1 MQQNETEVVINTY
14 GLDIEKIRSDF
25 PMLSQR
31 VNGKQLI
38 YFDSAATSQKPKA
51 VIDRLVEFY
60 TKEYG
65 KPKEAHSLS
74 QSATEMVEEAREKVA
89 KLMKAASPKEIIFTK
104 GCTEAIN
111 VVAHG
116 FARAILKAGDEIIIT
131 QLEHHANI
139 VPWQMASELT
149 GAKLKVV
156 PITPSDEVDMQ
167 ALEDMITDKTKII
180 SVSHSSHV
188 LGTILPVR
196 EIAAIAHRRGIAL
209 LADGAQ
215 TAPHMPVDMQE
226 LDCDFYTFSGHK
238 MGSPTGVGV
247 LYGKEQWLNKIAP
260 LNGGAEMAQ
269 QVTFE
274 TSKYA
279 SIPTKFEAGT
289 TPFADI
295 IAFGTTIDYVSAL
308 GMESIEQYE
317 LELLHYSTDKLS
329 EIDRVTIYGTAAH
342 KEPLISFKLE
352 GLDVKE
358 LEKYLNDNWSIAV
371 KAGQLTAQPL
381 LNVLGVQSLIR
392 ASFCYYNTVDEID
405 TFVEAVKAFI
415 SEKG

>member
-1 MQQNETEVVINTY
+1 MQQNETEAVINTY

-25 PMLSQR
+25 PMLSQQ

-38 YFDSAATSQKPKA
+38 YLDSAATSQKPKA

-65 KPKEAHSLS
+65 KPKEEHSLS
-74 QSATEMVEEAREKVA
+74 KSATEMVEEAREKVA
-89 KLMKAASPKEIIFTK
+89 KLMKAATQKEIIFTK

-111 VVAHG
+111 VVANG
-116 FARAILKAGDEIIIT
+116 FARAILKAGDEIIIS

-156 PITPSDEVDMQ
+156 PITPSGELDMQ
-167 ALEDMITDKTKII
+167 PLEDMITDKTKII
-180 SVSHSSHV
+180 SMSHSSHV
-188 LGTILPVR
+188 LGTILPIP
-196 EIAAIAHRRGIAL
+196 EIAAMAHRRGIAL

-215 TAPHMPVDMQE
+215 TAPHMPVDVQA

-247 LYGKEQWLNKIAP
+247 LYGKEEWLNKIAP
-260 LNGGAEMAQ
+260 LNGGAEMARE
-269 QVTFE
+269 VTFE

-279 SIPTKFEAGT
+279 PAPTKFEAGT

-295 IAFGTTIDYVSAL
+295 IAFGTTVDYVSSL
-308 GMESIEQYE
+308 GMENVEQYE
-317 LELLHYSTDKLS
+317 LELLHYATDKLS
-329 EIDRVTIYGTAAH
+329 EIDRVTIYGNAPH
-342 KEPLISFKLE
+342 KEPVVSFKVE
-352 GLDVKE
+352 GIDEKE
-358 LEKYLNDNWSIAV
+358 LEKYLNDQWGIAV

-381 LNVLGVQSLIR
+381 LKVLGVQSLIR
-392 ASFCYYNTVDEID
+392 GSFCYYNTVDEID